1 MHRRAPMGLSLLV
14 AIVAG
19 LACAA
24 EPRLPTHA
32 QAGRA
37 VLFDGKTLAG
47 WNGDPAHWSV
57 QDGAITGTA
66 ERLKGSFLLS
76 EQEYDDFRLT
86 MYSRMKQSNNH
97 SGLCMWGPRPPT
109 GTWFP
114 FRCILVIPP
123 TGGMWDYNQGKGGI
137 KGQKLASPAI
147 PKNRWHRVEILAR
160 RSTGEIRAAFDGI
173 EVIRYKDPDP
183 ARLVRGPIGLQLH
196 GGRQPQ
202 AVQYKDIVIEPNP
215 KHDRLL
221 TALPARSGVAF
232 QDQWEPHPPTG
243 PQAHSDVRR

>member
-1 MHRRAPMGLSLLV
+1 MHRHARAWLRRLLPALLPIVPVPILLS
-14 AIVAG
+14 
-19 LACAA
+19 ACAA
-24 EPRLPTHA
+24 PPRLPTHA
-32 QAGRA
+32 ESGRDI
-37 VLFDGKTLAG
+37 LFDGKTLAG

-57 QDGAITGTA
+57 QDGSITGTA

-76 EQEYDDFRLT
+76 EQDYDDFRLT
-86 MYSRMKQSNNH
+86 MTSRMKLSNNH
-97 SGLCMWGPRPPT
+97 SGLCMWGARPPA

-137 KGQKLASPAI
+137 KGQKVASPAI

-183 ARLVRGPIGLQLH
+183 SRLVRGPIGLQLH

-215 KHDRLL
+215 KDDRLL
-221 TALPARSGVAF
+221 TALPAQSGVALH
-232 QDQWEPHPPTG
+232 DPWTDPG
-243 PQAHSDVRR
+243 R